1 MNNYKRLTIV
11 LSVIILLFTSIG
23 NIYAGKGVSDKS
35 KYKSAEEFLTYDEF
49 EEALKIYLELYKE
62 NNNNFN
68 FAYKIGYCYL
78 TGEKTQ
84 DVDAAIEY
92 FLLASE
98 HIAKRYKNNFKET
111 EAPVTTWYYLGVAYR
126 LNKEFDKAIDAFKR
140 YDEEMR
146 RRERKSVPGKF
157 IQREIQTC
165 KDAKEVIDSERMKIE
180 KIYVQDLEEP
190 NVRCPILCYDA
201 NRLVFTNGKYNIF
214 PPDINYNTE
223 YSEGPFDGVYTAE
236 RNENGQFS
244 NPKFISEDLGIPYPN
259 IPVTATADGSEL
271 YLIVDKYDNGDIY
284 VSHYE
289 NGKYQPAEKVKKL
302 CSRKWESHATIT
314 ADGQRIYFTSLRKG
328 GEGGLDIWYSD
339 RDEEGKWQ
347 KPVNAGP
354 VINTPFHEEMPYV
367 IRNGNALYFSSEG
380 HKNLGGFDMFYS
392 SWDESQETWT
402 EPVNLGYPFSTAG
415 NDMGY
420 IIENT
425 PIFAFC
431 PVNDNKRRDGVE
443 ECDCISLI
451 DEEAPQLASIS
462 GLIELDPE
470 NQEKLM
476 GIRVKLIDKD
486 TGDEIADVGL
496 DENGNYKIEGI
507 TSGSYDLIAYDE
519 TGDLNVRPIEVPQ
532 NEVWDITDV
541 NMIIETGDIAVG
553 PGPTEEKNIMIKN
566 VFFDFDKYDIKSES
580 IENLDLIADYLVN
593 NPDAKIKVV
602 GHTDF
607 KGTEGYNVTLSQNR
621 AVTIRDYLVSKG
633 VSNSQLVVE
642 YYGETQPIT
651 VEVEDDEIRHL
662 NRRVMFEVMIQGEPK
677 VMVEPIII
685 PEGYILP

>member
-486 TGDEIADVGL
+486 TGDEIADVGI

-651 VEVEDDEIRHL
+651 VEVEDDEIRHF